1 MSRPKRTILLVED
14 ETSIREPLA
23 EVLRSEGF
31 ETLVAGTVAQALE
44 QARREP
50 DLVLL
55 DVMLPDGS
63 GFDVCRELR
72 RDSQVPII
80 MLTAR
85 GEEADRVVGLELG
98 ADDYVVKPFSGREV
112 VARIRAVLRRADAP
126 EAVDDDRPL
135 EVADL
140 RLDPAKR
147 EVTLRGETLE
157 LSRKEFEL
165 LAAADAQCRLG
176 RDARAADRRGLGPE
190 LVRLDEDARRPRQRH
205 PAQARRRPERA
216 ALPAHGA
223 GRRLPLLVA
232 RRGRMS
238 LRLQLLAAFAYV
250 LLLIIV
256 ALEVPLALNLA
267 RRIDAEVKNEA
278 AGQAFVV
285 AASASG
291 RMKQPKQ
298 LAQVV
303 RTAGNDL
310 GGRVIVVDAPRG
322 RLLADSTVGVTQ
334 PLPYAT
340 AARPELR
347 TALRGVRAQG
357 ERHSDTLG
365 QDLLYTAVP
374 VTNNGQVVGAVRVTQ
389 DLAAVHHR
397 VRRAVLALIAIG
409 AFALVLGLTLAW
421 FLAGSLS
428 RPLRKLAATA
438 RRVEAGDLEA
448 RAEVTGATEQR
459 EVSAAFNDMAERL
472 GTVLAAQR
480 EFVANASHQLRTPLT
495 GLRLRLESARA
506 KAGRDAQ
513 PELEAAELEVERLAR
528 LLTSLLTLAREGD
541 KPSSARPVS
550 LAHSAELA
558 HERWAAAAEQDGR
571 ELELAGSGDATIM
584 ASEEDLA
591 ILLDNL
597 IENALR
603 YSPTRVTVDWGRNG
617 DEAWLAVLDEGPG
630 LAPGE
635 ETSLFDR
642 FARGSAGSS
651 RPGTGLG
658 LAIVQTLAQRWRG
671 SASLANRIEG
681 GTRAEV
687 RFPVAATVA
696 EESWVEASS

>member
-1 MSRPKRTILLVED
+1 
-14 ETSIREPLA
+14 
-23 EVLRSEGF
+23 
-31 ETLVAGTVAQALE
+31 
-44 QARREP
+44 
-50 DLVLL
+50 
-55 DVMLPDGS
+55 
-63 GFDVCRELR
+63 
-72 RDSQVPII
+72 
-80 MLTAR
+80 
-85 GEEADRVVGLELG
+85 
-98 ADDYVVKPFSGREV
+98 
-112 VARIRAVLRRADAP
+112 
-126 EAVDDDRPL
+126 
-135 EVADL
+135 
-140 RLDPAKR
+140 
-147 EVTLRGETLE
+147 
-157 LSRKEFEL
+157 
-165 LAAADAQCRLG
+165 
-176 RDARAADRRGLGPE
+176 
-190 LVRLDEDARRPRQRH
+190 
-205 PAQARRRPERA
+205 
-216 ALPAHGA
+216 
-223 GRRLPLLVA
+223 
-232 RRGRMS
+232 MS

-291 RMKQPKQ
+291 RMKQPKR
-298 LAQVV
+298 LAQVL
-303 RTAGNDL
+303 RKAGSDL

-334 PLPYAT
+334 PLVYAT

-347 TALRGVRAQG
+347 TALHGVRAQG

-374 VTNNGQVVGAVRVTQ
+374 VTNNGQVVGAVRITQ

-397 VRRAVLALIAIG
+397 VRRAILALIAIG
-409 AFALVLGLTLAW
+409 AFALVLGLALAW

-428 RPLRKLAATA
+428 RPLRNLAATA
-438 RRVEAGDLEA
+438 RRVEGGDLEA

-495 GLRLRLESARA
+495 GLRLRLESARVR
-506 KAGRDAQ
+506 AGREAG

-541 KPSSARPVS
+541 SPGTARPVS
-550 LAHSAELA
+550 LARAAERA
-558 HERWAAAAEQDGR
+558 YERWAAAAEQDGR
-571 ELELAGSGDATIM
+571 ELVLAGSGDATIA

-597 IENALR
+597 IENAVR
-603 YSPTRVTVDWGRNG
+603 YSPTRVEIDWGRDG

-630 LAPGE
+630 LAAGE
-635 ETSLFDR
+635 ETALFDR
-642 FARGSAGSS
+642 FARGSAGRE

-658 LAIVQTLAQRWRG
+658 LAIVQTLAHRWRG
-671 SASLANRIEG
+671 SATLANRLEG

-687 RFPVAATVA
+687 RFPAAATVA